1 MASVELALSSPPTP
15 PQWLGAD
22 ADQFALDVHN
32 ALNSKQHRE
41 RWKYTKAQ
49 PILDM
54 LTETAVEPAWRN
66 VPEHVNISL
75 VTSEHSTAPAPAHI
89 TSTHISD
96 APEASS
102 VLCFHKQ
109 AHLITVAGQPTAPLH
124 IEHRGNTAPIILKLA
139 ANTQLELHETYAD
152 NTDQQQTIWV
162 ELGPGSRLIHARN
175 SFTQAKHW
183 QFLRVQM
190 DKDSSYTLHN
200 HCGGAELRR
209 QDIQIVCAGS
219 GAHANISSAAQI
231 GPGKHLD
238 QQITLEHCAPH
249 SSSEQVFHNIAE
261 DKAKVTFN
269 GRIHI
274 HKNCEQ
280 VAATLS
286 NKNLALGE
294 NATINTKP
302 ELEIYTDDVTCAHG
316 ATVGQLDPAHVFYC
330 ASRGIAPKQ
339 TQMLLASAFL
349 NTCTT
354 GPLAQSAQAEF
365 GISNEAHTDV

>member
-1 MASVELALSSPPTP
+1 MANLELALASPPAL
-15 PQWLGAD
+15 PQWLGAG
-22 ADQFALDVHN
+22 ADQFALDVHT

-41 RWKYTKAQ
+41 RWKYTKPQ
-49 PILDM
+49 PVLDM
-54 LTETAVEPAWRN
+54 LSIAAVEPVWLN
-66 VPEHVNISL
+66 VPEHVDISV
-75 VTSEHSTAPAPAHI
+75 VTPEHNKAPTSAHI
-89 TSTHISD
+89 TD

-102 VLCFHKQ
+102 ALYFHEQ
-109 AHLITVAGQPTAPLH
+109 VHLINVAGQPSAPLH
-124 IEHRGNTAPIILKLA
+124 IEHQGNTAPIILRLA
-139 ANTQLELHETYAD
+139 PNTRLELHETYAND
-152 NTDQQQTIWV
+152 ADQQQTVWV
-162 ELGPGSRLIHARN
+162 ELEQGSQLVHARN

-190 DKDSSYTLHN
+190 GKDSSYTLHN
-200 HCGGAELRR
+200 HCGGAQLRR
-209 QDIQIVCAGS
+209 QDIQIVCAGA
-219 GAHANISSAAQI
+219 GAHAKISSAAQI

-238 QQITLEHCAPH
+238 QQVTLEHCAPH

-274 HKNCEQ
+274 HKHCEK

-330 ASRGIAPKQ
+330 ASRGIAPNQ
-339 TQMLLASAFL
+339 AQMLLARAFL
-349 NTCTT
+349 NTCTI

-365 GISNEAHTDV
+365 GIPSKANADV